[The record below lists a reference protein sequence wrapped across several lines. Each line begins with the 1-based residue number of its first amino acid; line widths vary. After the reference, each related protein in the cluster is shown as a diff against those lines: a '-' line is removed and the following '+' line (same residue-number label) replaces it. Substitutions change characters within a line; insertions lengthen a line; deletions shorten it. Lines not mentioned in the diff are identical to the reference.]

1 VFELVPPERAELLA
15 ARYRAALSGER
26 VSVEVADSRGQPDH
40 GWAIDVV
47 PIRGSDGAVA
57 GGMAVAR
64 DVTEQ
69 REGRVQKLGS
79 GRLPAGSV
87 EAWVGTVTL
96 P

>member
-15 ARYRAALSGER
+15 ACYRAALSGER

-47 PIRGSDGAVA
+47 PIGGSDGAVA

-69 REGRVQKLGS
+69 RGAEADLRGHCCVPRERGRAA
-79 GRLPAGSV
+79 RLLA
-87 EAWVGTVTL
+87 
-96 P
+96 